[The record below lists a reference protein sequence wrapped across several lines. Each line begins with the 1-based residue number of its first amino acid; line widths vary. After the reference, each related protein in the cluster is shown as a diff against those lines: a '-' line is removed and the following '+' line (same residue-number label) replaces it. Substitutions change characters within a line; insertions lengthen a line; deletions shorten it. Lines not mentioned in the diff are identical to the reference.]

1 MINILVLLAA
11 QVAFAGG
18 YKGNGGDVVIC
29 PNARPVLLD
38 FFESDQPA
46 TKLKSATDSK
56 VYIENF
62 LSQLR
67 PYAPLLAAEM
77 KSQIA
82 NFFERVKPIRGIEL
96 GDVPDE
102 DLLKPIDP
110 DCVRKQV
117 ANRNPLLV
125 PPGKDFVIQQDL
137 FEQMD
142 AENQVGLITH
152 ELFYQNSTAQSSREV
167 RALNRA
173 LHNGTVTSTEFL
185 LLLAQKAQ
193 IARIDY
199 RGMMLDLSKEA
210 AFYRSGRLKSVLS
223 LEDEYQIRGSSTQ
236 LVSHQH
242 NFYENGQVSE
252 LWFKSELS
260 LPLKTGQWAT
270 FQNYGQD
277 PLTFREDGS
286 IKSGRLSTQDIA
298 TKYIRIHWY
307 SSVFDKDENLAQGT
321 FANGEVYE
329 KGRANN
335 TGISIYPR
343 STVEFRDQQRI
354 ICFQTYEGNQLQI
367 QNRNYTFAK
376 QSPQCFHQDGFW
388 WEVILAEKAAL
399 YDENNLFVEIPA
411 NTPIRL
417 TSEKKV
423 IRTNAKK

>member
-1 MINILVLLAA
+1 MKFIFVFLAA
-11 QVAFAGG
+11 KMVFAGG
-18 YKGNGGDVVIC
+18 YKGNGGDVIIC
-29 PNARPVLLD
+29 PNSRPVLLD

-46 TKLKSATDSK
+46 TNLKSTADTK
-56 VYIENF
+56 IYIENF
-62 LSQLR
+62 LAQLR
-67 PYAPLLAAEM
+67 PFAPLLAMEM
-77 KSQIA
+77 KSQISH
-82 NFFERVKPIRGIEL
+82 FFERVKPIRGIEL

-102 DLLKPIDP
+102 DLLKPIP
-110 DCVRKQV
+110 PNCVRKQV

-142 AENQVGLITH
+142 PENQVGLITH

-173 LHNGTVTSTEFL
+173 LHNGTVTSIEL
-185 LLLAQKAQ
+185 LLSLAQKAQ

-210 AFYRSGRLKSVLS
+210 AFYHSGRLKSATG

-236 LVSHQH
+236 LENHQH

-286 IKSGRLSTQDIA
+286 IKSGRLSTQEIA

-307 SSVFDKDENLAQGT
+307 SSKFDDGENLIQGN
-321 FANGEVYE
+321 FADGEVYE
-329 KGRANN
+329 KGQPNN
-335 TGISIYPR
+335 TGITIYPR
-343 STVEFRDQQRI
+343 SPVEFRDHQQI
-354 ICFQTYEGNQLQI
+354 ICFQTHAGNQLQI
-367 QNRNYTFAK
+367 QKRTYTFAK
-376 QSPQCFHQDGFW
+376 QKTQCFHQDGYW
-388 WEVILAEKAAL
+388 WEVILAEPADL
-399 YDENNLFVEIPA
+399 FDENNVFVQIPA

-417 TSEKKV
+417 NPDKKV
-423 IRTNAKK
+423 IQINAKK